1 MAKSWFA
8 DQALRQY
15 SIPLSGEY
23 GVAEATMSALT
34 AGRWGRYI
42 SKQRIKWVATIPA
55 SVLVIAVG
63 SVTLSAGE
71 LHDAV
76 LSNDTAALEALLDG
90 GAAIDET
97 DYLLGTALHRAA
109 VGDNAESARILIAHG
124 ADVEAVSEQQDSRP
138 LHLAAD
144 AGSIKVLALLV
155 QAGADIEATD
165 GLDRRPLGRAAA
177 AGQTEAVEALLNSGA
192 GIEARGGQSHRTPLI
207 EAAYNGRLDVARFL
221 VQRGADVN
229 ARDDRGKSALWMA
242 STPESYVPAG
252 GPQLIEFL
260 AENGAD
266 VEAAD
271 NTGMTP
277 LAWAKIS
284 TGRAETYK
292 EIAEVLIALG
302 ARH

>member
-1 MAKSWFA
+1 LA
-8 DQALRQY
+8 
-15 SIPLSGEY
+15 
-23 GVAEATMSALT
+23 V
-34 AGRWGRYI
+34 
-42 SKQRIKWVATIPA
+42 
-55 SVLVIAVG
+55 AVG
-63 SVTLSAGE
+63 SATSSAGE

-76 LSNDTAALEALLDG
+76 LSKDPVALEALLDG
-90 GAAIDET
+90 GAIVDES
-97 DYLLGTALHRAA
+97 DFLLGTALHRAA
-109 VGDNAESARILIAHG
+109 VANDAESTKLLIAHG
-124 ADVEAVSEQQDSRP
+124 ADVESVSEQQGSRP

-177 AGQTEAVEALLNSGA
+177 AGQTEAVEVLLNSGA
-192 GIEARGGQSHRTPLI
+192 GIEARGGHSQRTPLI

-277 LAWAKIS
+277 LAWAKTS

-292 EIAEVLIALG
+292 DIAEVLIALG
-302 ARH
+302 ARN